1 MQMLWLIVTVIYL
14 WSRPNDLG
22 QFKILH
28 NWADAIHSDT
38 GMCSMRFTLK
48 TFCHLYTQS
57 SYFALSNS
65 GFELPQFAKL
75 KKWTSRTDS
84 GFELFNAV
92 CFQLKKKRNGELKQI
107 CYTLMSQCD
116 WNCMNVAFHRFKG
129 SEAWLW
135 LCRPLAAMDGYFKPT
150 NIQYHGV
157 SWPIRSWSDDIMS
170 GCVPY
175 IMHCINT
182 SSRAQ

>member
-1 MQMLWLIVTVIYL
+1 MLSILIRVCVPWGLLWKLFVIFI
-14 WSRPNDLG
+14 PNHLILLCQTLDLSYRSS
-22 QFKILH
+22 Q
-28 NWADAIHSDT
+28 NWKSELLVQ
-38 GMCSMRFTLK
+38 TLD
-48 TFCHLYTQS
+48 
-57 SYFALSNS
+57 LSCLMPSASN
-65 GFELPQFAKL
+65 
-75 KKWTSRTDS
+75 W
-84 GFELFNAV
+84 
-92 CFQLKKKRNGELKQI
+92 KKRNGELKQI